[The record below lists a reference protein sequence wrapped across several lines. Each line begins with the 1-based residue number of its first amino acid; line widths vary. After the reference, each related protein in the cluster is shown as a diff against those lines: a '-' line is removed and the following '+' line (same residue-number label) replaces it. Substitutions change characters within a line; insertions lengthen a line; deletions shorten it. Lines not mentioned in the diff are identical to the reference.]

1 MKPDAVKNDPGIT
14 VYMEFDIKPVP
25 PFSFDLSAGIFSE
38 GDERVQRYEN
48 GRFWQVIRPNGK
60 LVLVSMRST
69 GTDDEPEI
77 SVNLVPDENLSGD
90 DVRIAGE
97 IVRALFNMNLD
108 LLPFYESVKDDR
120 VMTKIV
126 QQLRGLRNPSTATV
140 FEALVDSI
148 VEQQISLKVA
158 WSLEGRLIETFGDKL
173 PLGNK
178 TYYAFPEP
186 ERLAKATIEE
196 LRGCGLSTRKSEYI
210 RDLAQLILDGL
221 DLEKFKDYQDPDR
234 IIEELRKIRGVGTW
248 TAELAMIRGM
258 SKLDAMPADD
268 LGLRRCISHYYCADR
283 KITGDQARR
292 VAEAWKGWRGLA
304 SFYLIMAERIGI
316 EI

>member
-1 MKPDAVKNDPGIT
+1 MK
-14 VYMEFDIKPVP
+14 FDINPVP
-25 PFSFDLSAGIFSE
+25 PFSFDLSAGIFGE
-38 GDERVQRYEN
+38 GNERIQRYEN
-48 GRFWQVIRPNGK
+48 GSFWQVIRLNEK
-60 LVLVSMRST
+60 LVLVSLRST
-69 GTDDEPEI
+69 GTVDEPEI
-77 SVNLVPDENLSGD
+77 SVNLMPDEDLSGD
-90 DVRIAGE
+90 DVEMAGG
-97 IVRALFNMNLD
+97 IVRALFNMDLD
-108 LLPFYESVKDDR
+108 LLPFYEAVRGDR
-120 VMTKIV
+120 VMTKIA
-126 QQLRGLRNPSTATV
+126 QHLRGLRNPSTATV

-148 VEQQISLKVA
+148 VEQQISLRVA
-158 WSLEGRLIETFGDKL
+158 WSLERRLIETFGDEL
-173 PLGNK
+173 TLGDK
-178 TYYAFPEP
+178 TYYAFPAP
-186 ERLAKATIEE
+186 EKLAGTTVEE

-210 RDLAQLILDGL
+210 RDLAQLIQKGL
-221 DLEKFKDYQDPDR
+221 DLEKFKDYQDPDK
-234 IIEELRKIRGVGTW
+234 IIEELRRIRGVGVW